1 MLLYI
6 PMALS
11 FAGLVAQLMAGEVP
25 AENYMV
31 NDASNGLSDAGDI
44 LESEKWKAKL
54 AAIKEQATATAA
66 ARL

>member
-1 MLLYI
+1 MY
-6 PMALS
+6 MALTRLI
-11 FAGLVAQLMAGEVP
+11 AGVVSQLMAGEVP

>member
-1 MLLYI
+1 M

-11 FAGLVAQLMAGEVP
+11 LRALFAQLMAGEVP

-54 AAIKEQATATAA
+54 AAIKEQATATAT

>member
-1 MLLYI
+1 
-6 PMALS
+6 
-11 FAGLVAQLMAGEVP
+11 MAGEVP

-44 LESEKWKAKL
+44 LESETWKAKL
-54 AAIKEQATATAA
+54 AAIKEQATATAT